1 MLFNPAILALIM
13 VSGVVVAMITTA
25 ALFAIQLLRHWDI
38 QSGSERQLGL
48 ERRTYLI
55 STLMSWAFAFELLAL
70 LLFVYTAESL
80 SGQFV
85 GAMCAT
91 GVLNANAW
99 GWPDLLLKI
108 GLFFGGALWLVL
120 NGLDNR
126 GYDYPLIRQ
135 KYVLLLLLT
144 PFVIAEAVLQLRFFL
159 SLSPDIITSCCGSL
173 FSANARGVAAEISAV
188 TPSVAAWGLTL
199 SGLAVVASGLFYAFR
214 QQAAGLFALLAV
226 AAFVI
231 ALAAVV
237 SLLSPYIYEHP
248 QHHCP
253 FCILKAGHG
262 YIGYLLYLPLFGAT
276 ALALATA
283 ATALWRSVPSL
294 SGCAGSI
301 SLVYA
306 RTATVL
312 FLIFYAIAAGSVYR
326 SHLVMQGVWW

>member
-1 MLFNPAILALIM
+1 MLFNPSILALIM

-226 AAFVI
+226 AAFAI

-294 SGCAGSI
+294 SGCAGPI

-306 RTATVL
+306 RTATAL